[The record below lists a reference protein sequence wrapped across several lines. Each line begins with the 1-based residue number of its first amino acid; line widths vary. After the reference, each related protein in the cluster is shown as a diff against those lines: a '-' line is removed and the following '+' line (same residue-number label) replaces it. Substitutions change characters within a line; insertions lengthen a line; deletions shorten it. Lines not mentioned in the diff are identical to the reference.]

1 MSWDSSTMVGLKME
15 PSDELRYIRKPSNVI
30 ACNIF
35 AGVKK
40 NTKCSIMI
48 PGTKSSKFELGQ
60 EAIQA
65 KPPKMT

>member
-1 MSWDSSTMVGLKME
+1 MSWDRSTMVGLKME

-40 NTKCSIMI
+40 NTALRDLELKVSE
-48 PGTKSSKFELGQ
+48 FEF
-60 EAIQA
+60 ES
-65 KPPKMT
+65 

>member
-1 MSWDSSTMVGLKME
+1 MSWNSSTMVGLKME

-40 NTKCSIMI
+40 TTKNSIKI
-48 PGTKSSKFELGQ
+48 PELKC
-60 EAIQA
+60 I
-65 KPPKMT
+65 